1 MVELAV
7 GSYRR
12 FLARY
17 VIRARIDID
26 GYRSRMKSIKLVA
39 SITLLVIAQAFSQ
52 AKPEAASYLKEAQV
66 SETEGTVHIVANS
79 PRPLQQVLDA
89 LYRKYGW
96 AVDYEDPRLTSQLD
110 LVDVADPVTHA
121 PHAQILPAGGKF
133 TVDFPAVSIAP
144 PPPAS
149 TQTPADSPKP
159 ASAPPVSALIVSG
172 DEEKTLRLVVDA
184 YNKSDNPGRFEVR
197 KNSEG
202 NLVVVGTAA
211 RDAKGQ
217 ILPQKPILDTPLT
230 VVRRQRTATETI
242 ELLCQKLTA
251 SRGAKVAIGVN
262 PRNVLDHTPV
272 TVGATKA
279 APARDLLWQTLTA
292 AHCNCYLRVVF
303 DPTSKGF
310 YLSIHS
316 IQVPKSVTKGPA

>member
-1 MVELAV
+1 
-7 GSYRR
+7 
-12 FLARY
+12 
-17 VIRARIDID
+17 
-26 GYRSRMKSIKLVA
+26 MKSIKLVT
-39 SITLLVIAQAFSQ
+39 SILLLVISQAFSQ

-89 LYRKYGW
+89 LYKKYGW
-96 AVDYEDPRLTSQLD
+96 AIDYEDPRLTSQQD

-121 PHAQILPAGGKF
+121 PHAQTLPAGGKF
-133 TVDFPAVSIAP
+133 TVDFPAVTIAP

-149 TQTPADSPKP
+149 TQTPADSTKP
-159 ASAPPVSALIVSG
+159 ASAPVVSD
-172 DEEKTLRLVVDA
+172 DEEKTLRLVVDG

-197 KNSEG
+197 KNGQG

-211 RDAKGQ
+211 HDAKDQ
-217 ILPQKPILDTPLT
+217 ISPQKPILDTPLT
-230 VVRRQRTATETI
+230 VARRQRTATETI
-242 ELLCQKLTA
+242 ELLCQKLTVL
-251 SRGAKVAIGVN
+251 RGTKVAIGVN
-262 PRNVLDHTPV
+262 PRNLLDHTPV

>member
-1 MVELAV
+1 
-7 GSYRR
+7 
-12 FLARY
+12 
-17 VIRARIDID
+17 
-26 GYRSRMKSIKLVA
+26 MKSINLVT
-39 SITLLVIAQAFSQ
+39 SVILLVTSQAFSQ

-66 SETEGTVHIVANS
+66 SEAEGTVHVVANS

-89 LYRKYGW
+89 LYKKYGW

-133 TVDFPAVSIAP
+133 TVDFPVVSIAS

-149 TQTPADSPKP
+149 TQTPADSTKP
-159 ASAPPVSALIVSG
+159 ASAPVVSD
-172 DEEKTLRLVVDA
+172 DEEKTLRLVVDG

-197 KNSEG
+197 KNGEG
-202 NLVVVGTAA
+202 NLAVVGTAA

-217 ILPQKPILDTPLT
+217 ISPQKPIFDTPLT

-262 PRNVLDHTPV
+262 PRNLLDHTPV
-272 TVGATKA
+272 TVGASKA
-279 APARDLLWQTLTA
+279 PVRDLLRQTLTA

-310 YLSIHS
+310 YVSIHS

>member
-1 MVELAV
+1 
-7 GSYRR
+7 
-12 FLARY
+12 
-17 VIRARIDID
+17 
-26 GYRSRMKSIKLVA
+26 MKSIKLVA
-39 SITLLVIAQAFSQ
+39 SAILLVISQAFSQ
-52 AKPEAASYLKEAQV
+52 AKPEANSYLKEAQV
-66 SETEGTVHIVANS
+66 SEAEGSVHVVANS

-89 LYRKYGW
+89 LCRKYGW

-144 PPPAS
+144 PSPAS
-149 TQTPADSPKP
+149 TQTPADSTKP
-159 ASAPPVSALIVSG
+159 ASAPPVSAPVVSD
-172 DEEKTLRLVVDA
+172 DEEKTLRLVVDG

-197 KNSEG
+197 KNGEG
-202 NLVVVGTAA
+202 NLAVVGTAA

-217 ILPQKPILDTPLT
+217 ISSQKPIFDTPLT

-242 ELLCQKLTA
+242 ELLCKKLTA
-251 SRGAKVAIGVN
+251 LRGAKVAIGVN
-262 PRNVLDHTPV
+262 PRNLLDHTPV
-272 TVGATKA
+272 TVGASK
-279 APARDLLWQTLTA
+279 APARDLLRQTLTA

-310 YLSIHS
+310 YVSIHS